1 MHRLVMDIKVAQQ
14 YNMRWTKENCP
25 YPIPEFKKKII
36 SHPIIN
42 KWDDFTDKDKYILQN
57 IKNIIV
63 SNIGDCRV
71 SIFGSRIK
79 GYWTEVSDY
88 DIIIH
93 RTISQEILKDIRSI
107 DYGVM
112 ADISFCPDDIIP
124 SVVSIDI
131 KL

>member
-1 MHRLVMDIKVAQQ
+1 MDIEVVQQ

-25 YPIPEFKKKII
+25 YPILEFKKKIV

-79 GYWTEVSDY
+79 GYWTEDSDY
-88 DIIIH
+88 DIMIH
-93 RTISQEILKDIRSI
+93 KAISQEVLKDIKSI
-107 DYGVM
+107 DYGVVV
-112 ADISFCPDDIIP
+112 DIGFIPDGITQI
-124 SVVSIDI
+124 VTSINID
-131 KL
+131 